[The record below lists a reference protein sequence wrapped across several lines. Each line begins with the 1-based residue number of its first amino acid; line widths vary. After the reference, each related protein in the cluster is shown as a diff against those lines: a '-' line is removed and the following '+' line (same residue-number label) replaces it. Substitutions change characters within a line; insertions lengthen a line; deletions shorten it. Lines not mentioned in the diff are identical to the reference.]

1 MWKNI
6 NFKNNQIMN
15 QNPSYTHYAAIFA
28 QEDLLTLIANFNR
41 QVGLRGFNSER
52 AAHDVA
58 LIHEFIRRG
67 LDVSAIY
74 DGTTISFANCIA
86 IDADGEVFKL

>member
-1 MWKNI
+1 MNP
-6 NFKNNQIMN
+6 NFHY
-15 QNPSYTHYAAIFA
+15 PHYAAIFA

-41 QVGLRGFNSER
+41 EVGLRGFNSQR

-58 LIHEFIRRG
+58 LIDELIRRG

-74 DGTTISFANCIA
+74 DGTTISFANHIS
-86 IDADGEVFKL
+86 IDEAGRAVVRQK

>member
-1 MWKNI
+1 
-6 NFKNNQIMN
+6 MN

-41 QVGLRGFNSER
+41 EVGLRGFNFQR

-58 LIHEFIRRG
+58 LIDELIRRG
-67 LDVSAIY
+67 IDVSAIY
-74 DGTTISFANCIA
+74 DGSAISFANRIT
-86 IDADGEVFKL
+86 IDAAGKAIVKQ

>member
-1 MWKNI
+1 
-6 NFKNNQIMN
+6 MN
-15 QNPSYTHYAAIFA
+15 QNLSYTHYAVLFA

-41 QVGLRGFNSER
+41 EVGLRGFNSQR

-74 DGTTISFANCIA
+74 DGTSISFANRITIDEAGKAIYIA
-86 IDADGEVFKL
+86 GKNQ